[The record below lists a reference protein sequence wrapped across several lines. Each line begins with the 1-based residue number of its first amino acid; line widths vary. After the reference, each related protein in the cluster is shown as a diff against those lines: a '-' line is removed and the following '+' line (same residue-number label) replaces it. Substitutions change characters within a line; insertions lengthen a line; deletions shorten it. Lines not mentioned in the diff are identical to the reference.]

1 MEKSLLAFVQLRGSY
16 PGILL
21 ATGKEPLARP
31 LGGGDWPEKNIPLAM
46 LTEAE
51 MVFFLAGFVPKKSL
65 PKIGVFGT
73 LLGSKTGASRQH

>member
-31 LGGGDWPEKNIPLAM
+31 LGGG
-46 LTEAE
+46 LTGKKYSSGDAHRGRNGC
-51 MVFFLAGFVPKKSL
+51 FFLAGFVPKKSL